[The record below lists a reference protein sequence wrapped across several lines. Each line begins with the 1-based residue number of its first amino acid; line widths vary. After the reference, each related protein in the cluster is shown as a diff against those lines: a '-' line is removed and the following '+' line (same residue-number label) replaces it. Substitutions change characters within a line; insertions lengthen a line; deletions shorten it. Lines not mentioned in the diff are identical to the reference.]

1 MYVAPRTITTKY
13 GLSRTTLAKWSKAG
27 KIRSIRTG
35 DYDLAPHRYYL
46 PDILNQLGI
55 SATDEHRTPRFTIL
69 YARVSSHKQEE
80 AGDLQRQIDSLK
92 AAVPTH
98 DRIISD
104 IASSINFQRKGLT
117 TLLDLVEADRVGT
130 VVVTYPDRLA
140 RFGQDLLKRIFTKHG
155 CSLHV
160 VYHDRDPSHEDGGTD
175 LAQDLLAV
183 CNFFVA
189 KNNGRRSATMR
200 KDRHKRQAYPTDEG
214 SSKEANKAVG
224 KAGEDTEDTTTPP

>member
-1 MYVAPRTITTKY
+1 MYVAPRSITTKY

-27 KIRSIRTG
+27 KVRSIRTG

-46 PDILNQLGI
+46 PDILHQLGI
-55 SATDEHRTPRFTIL
+55 PDNDNSTSPRLTII

-92 AAVPTH
+92 AATPNH

-104 IASSINFQRKGLT
+104 IASGINFQRKGLI

-140 RFGQDLLKRIFTKHG
+140 RFGQDLLKRIFSKHG
-155 CSLHV
+155 TSLHV
-160 VYHDRDPSHEDGGTD
+160 VYHDRDPSHEDGGED

-200 KDRHKRQAYPTDEG
+200 KDRHKRQATSTHE
-214 SSKEANKAVG
+214 SRSKEADKAVG
-224 KAGEDTEDTTTPP
+224 QASEDAEDTTTSP